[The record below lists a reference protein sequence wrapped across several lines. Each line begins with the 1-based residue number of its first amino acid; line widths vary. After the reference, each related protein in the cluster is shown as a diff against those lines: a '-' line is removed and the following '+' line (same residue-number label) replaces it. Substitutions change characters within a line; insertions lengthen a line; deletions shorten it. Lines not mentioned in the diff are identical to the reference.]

1 MGQNLGKWGV
11 CCRRVF
17 EVLEKGGRRNAGER
31 NLLLPLPLRVQGKK
45 KTHNVIQNDIVWGFF
60 FNSG

>member
-1 MGQNLGKWGV
+1 VFVFGV
-11 CCRRVF
+11 FLKFRR
-17 EVLEKGGRRNAGER
+17 KGERRNAGER

-45 KTHNVIQNDIVWGFF
+45 KTHSAIQNDTVWGFF